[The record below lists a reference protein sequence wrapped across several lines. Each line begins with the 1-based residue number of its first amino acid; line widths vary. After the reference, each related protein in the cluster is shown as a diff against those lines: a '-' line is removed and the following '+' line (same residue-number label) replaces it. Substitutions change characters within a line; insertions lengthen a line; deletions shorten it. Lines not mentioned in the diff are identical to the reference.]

1 MSRSVFAQAHTV
13 DALPLVIALA
23 EPIRLLDWLHYEY
36 QPWRVRYNAWS
47 DWRAGREAHFAGAFE
62 AKREA
67 GALPPE
73 LEGPEPPNPG
83 PCSWFDHATGPIV
96 LTARQVEAVLKRCE
110 LEGIILGFQQ
120 RMAIQAIEAGH
131 FEILLPLQ
139 HAAPNVIAVHVLGVP
154 CALTHAVWQ
163 VATAE
168 DARVIMRHAA
178 LNYKAP
184 RSAMVR
190 RLQTS
195 QDPVRVWVG
204 RDGAEYRPGARCTFL
219 PAGKLYAQT

>member
-1 MSRSVFAQAHTV
+1 MDTLPTV
-13 DALPLVIALA
+13 ITLA
-23 EPIRLLDWLHYEY
+23 EPMRLLNWLHYEY
-36 QPWRVRYNAWS
+36 GPWKVRAVRYG
-47 DWRAGREAHFAGAFE
+47 DWHIGREVHFAGAFQDRKE
-62 AKREA
+62 P
-67 GALPPE
+67 GPLPPE

-83 PCSWFDHATGPIV
+83 PCAWFDQATGPIV
-96 LTARQVEAVLKRCE
+96 LTPRQVEAVLKRCE
-110 LEGIILGFQQ
+110 TEGIILGFHQ

-131 FEILLPLQ
+131 FELVLPLQ
-139 HAAPNVIAVHVLGVP
+139 HAAPNVVAVHVLGVP
-154 CALTHAVWQ
+154 CALTNAVWQ

-184 RSAMVR
+184 RSSMVR